1 MNHSLLL
8 GLMNPEYML
17 IIILV
22 LFLLFGRK
30 LPEIGRSL
38 GKGIVEFKKGLSGIE
53 DDINANADPNR
64 RPANPQVAQQE
75 PPRPPTPVLP
85 RSPEFKETSN
95 PN

>member
-1 MNHSLLL
+1 MNHGLLL

-53 DDINANADPNR
+53 DDLNANADPNR
-64 RPANPQVAQQE
+64 RPNQQVTQQE

-85 RSPEFKETSN
+85 RSPEFKETTN
-95 PN
+95 QN